1 MVQKNWCLEKLA
13 EVTLYFDMINLK
25 EVNTSKA
32 LNFFILKIKNY
43 KTYIFNQYT
52 NSLKKRGVKLLITD
66 QNSLIK
72 SYTVKL
78 SNDLKFLTRFLNDTS
93 KGFIDEY
100 ANQFDRKNI
109 IFFRDPNRKLG
120 CIPFKF
126 HLTKEYINQFL

>member
-25 EVNTSKA
+25 EVNTSKT